1 MILVIANM
9 KQTRFVWKCFSFS
22 PVLQQTSPG
31 RALDQKPVC
40 YFSRL
45 SPSLFF
51 LHHFV
56 WFGDKKEAMTK
67 PSFSLTIFF
76 SPHQKLILDVRVL
89 KRKKLKLHISSR
101 CALLIMMKEQPRTAG
116 EACALQHLGCCLSPR
131 SCLVKPDINSAPL
144 DGSDRA
150 AMGGSRSSR
159 QRKELNLSF
168 TE

>member
-1 MILVIANM
+1 MILVVANM
-9 KQTRFVWKCFSFS
+9 KQTRFVWKCLSFS

-40 YFSRL
+40 YFSQL
-45 SPSLFF
+45 SLSLFI
-51 LHHFV
+51 LHPFV

-67 PSFSLTIFF
+67 TSFSLTFF
-76 SPHQKLILDVRVL
+76 PPHQKLILDVRVL
-89 KRKKLKLHISSR
+89 KRKKLKLHISSC
-101 CALLIMMKEQPRTAG
+101 CALLVMMKERPRTAG
-116 EACALQHLGCCLSPR
+116 EASALQHLSCCLSPR
-131 SCLVKPDINSAPL
+131 SCPIKPDINSVPL

-159 QRKELNLSF
+159 QRELNLSF